1 MQLTINSP
9 AGGALLVCIS
19 IEADPDP
26 SVLSATTMNLY
37 LDPGSNPIDNQFEQS
52 LAINMKVNIKTSSR
66 TEFVEKLPLKSFLG
80 LGLIFRV
87 DFLRL
92 IAFPKHFLFT
102 PSFVRSNV

>member
-1 MQLTINSP
+1 MQLTVNSP

-26 SVLSATTMNLY
+26 SVLSATTINLY
-37 LDPGSNPIDNQFEQS
+37 LAPGSNPIDNQFEQL
-52 LAINMKVNIKTSSR
+52 LAIKMKVNIKTSSK
-66 TEFVEKLPLKSFLG
+66 TEFVHLLPLKSFLRF
-80 LGLIFRV
+80 GLIFRV

-102 PSFVRSNV
+102 PSCVISNV

>member
-37 LDPGSNPIDNQFEQS
+37 LAPGSKPIDNQFEHL
-52 LAINMKVNIKTSSR
+52 LATNMKVNIKTSSK
-66 TEFVEKLPLKSFLG
+66 T
-80 LGLIFRV
+80 
-87 DFLRL
+87 
-92 IAFPKHFLFT
+92 
-102 PSFVRSNV
+102 